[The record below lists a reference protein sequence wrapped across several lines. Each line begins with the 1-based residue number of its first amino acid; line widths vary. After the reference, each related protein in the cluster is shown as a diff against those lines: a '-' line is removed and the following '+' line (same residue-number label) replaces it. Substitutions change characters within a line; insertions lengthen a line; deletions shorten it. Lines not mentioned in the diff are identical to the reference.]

1 MDYGKYLGRAWNI
14 IWGHKF
20 LILLGVL
27 VALGGAGGGGN
38 ASANAS
44 LPRGD
49 VNNFDFDFRP
59 PDLGEE
65 LGLPAGLIMVGAIAL
80 IGIALIVGI
89 ALWALSTIARGGL
102 VAGASAIDAGSTS
115 GFGQAFRAGWQ
126 KGWTL
131 VGIGIVPAI
140 PGFILVLLGI
150 VGPVGYLGLAQL
162 NAGNAPLPPN
172 AAVAGI
178 VAALACLL
186 VPIAVVLSL
195 LRTFANRACMLEDL
209 GVFASYRRGV
219 EVLLENIG
227 PALVLFLLQATI
239 SIGLAIALFLP
250 QIVMA
255 LCCVLWPVLLLVQGA
270 VASYFSTLWTLAW
283 REWTGLTHAGDVVA
297 QRGDESESQ
306 KEIDS

>member
-1 MDYGKYLGRAWNI
+1 MDYGKLLGRAWNI
-14 IWGHKF
+14 IWEHKF

-27 VALGGAGGGGN
+27 VALGSAGGGGN

-49 VNNFDFDFRP
+49 VDDFDFDFRP
-59 PDLGEE
+59 PDLERE
-65 LGLPAGLIMVGAIAL
+65 LGLPAGLIMVGVIAF

-102 VAGASAIDAGSTS
+102 VAGASTIDAGSAS
-115 GFGQAFRAGWQ
+115 SFGQAFRAGWQ
-126 KGWTL
+126 KGWAL
-131 VGIGIVPAI
+131 VGIGILPAI
-140 PGFILVLLGI
+140 PGFILVILGI
-150 VGPVGYLGLAQL
+150 VGAVGYLGLAQL
-162 NAGNAPLPPN
+162 SAGNAPLPPI

-186 VPIAVVLSL
+186 VPVAVVLSL

-219 EVLLENIG
+219 AVLLENIG
-227 PALVLFLLQATI
+227 PALVLFLLQVAI
-239 SIGLAIALFLP
+239 NIGLAIVLFLP
-250 QIVMA
+250 QFLMA

-283 REWTGLTHAGDVVA
+283 REWTGLAHAGDAVA
-297 QRGDESESQ
+297 
-306 KEIDS
+306 